1 MENVQRHLEYRY
13 SGKNIK
19 LKSMKNDKV
28 ITHVEL
34 LVNPEFIS
42 EVLPRAAG
50 IRNIILLEEGCEEF
64 NLTRKK
70 DDPNTLVIFA
80 IYTSRQSYDWHLKQ
94 DYIKTFFAFLDGKLM
109 APPTVTYLEE
119 V

>member
-1 MENVQRHLEYRY
+1 
-13 SGKNIK
+13 
-19 LKSMKNDKV
+19 MKNDKI

-34 LVNPEFIS
+34 LVNPAFIS
-42 EVLPRAAG
+42 EVLVNAAAV
-50 IRNIILLEEGCEEF
+50 RDIILLEEGCEAF

-70 DDPNTLVIFA
+70 DEPNTLVIFA
-80 IYTSRQSYDWHLKQ
+80 IYASKGTYDWHLEQ
-94 DYIKTFFAFLDGKLM
+94 DYIKTFFGYLNGKLL